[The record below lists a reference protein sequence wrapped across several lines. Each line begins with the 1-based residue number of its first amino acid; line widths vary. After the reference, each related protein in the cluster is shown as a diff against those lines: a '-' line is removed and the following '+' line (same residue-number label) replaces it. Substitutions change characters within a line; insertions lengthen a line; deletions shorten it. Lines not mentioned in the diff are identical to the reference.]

1 VRALRQFRARR
12 PFSVSDEG
20 SSVRTVLPCLA
31 ALAAAAAVG
40 LTVFAGNVS
49 AGRQADAA
57 VLGEIRAYR
66 ADTWHWQ
73 QVMGVPRTPY
83 RDLSEFDPSLKYAE
97 WVRALW
103 QQRALQARVHALH
116 PPHRSEFLCI
126 HRFEGSWTANTG
138 NGYYGGLQMDA
149 VFQRLYGAD
158 LFRRKGTA
166 DHWTP
171 LEQIWVAERA
181 YRRGR
186 GFYPWPNTARF
197 CGLI

>member
-1 VRALRQFRARR
+1 M
-12 PFSVSDEG
+12 
-20 SSVRTVLPCLA
+20 RTVLPCLA

-40 LTVFAGNVS
+40 FAVFAGNVS

-57 VLGEIRAYR
+57 VFGEIRAYR

-73 QVMGVPRTPY
+73 QVMGVRRTPY
-83 RDLSEFDPSLKYAE
+83 RDLSEVDLSLKYAE

-103 QQRALQARVHALH
+103 QQRALRAHVQALH
-116 PPHRSEFLCI
+116 PPHRSQFLCI

-149 VFQRLYGAD
+149 VFQRLYGHD

-166 DHWTP
+166 NHWTP

-181 YRRGR
+181 YRDGR